1 MCETLIGKASK
12 TSNKNSENEPKHT
25 NTKMPHNYKSMQVR
39 GLTVCV
45 CERTETAA
53 VSAAVLLRGLPTLF
67 CGLPFSMLMICKHKH
82 KRTNT
87 KPRSQ
92 KQNSKNTTIITAHRK
107 YAPYTTAVAKKKK
120 KGSQSERLGDP
131 QKADERKRQNQHKI
145 LRAICVNESDMPI
158 EDMQRQTDSRLARG
172 E

>member
-107 YAPYTTAVAKKKK
+107 YAPYTTAVAKKK
-120 KGSQSERLGDP
+120 RAL
-131 QKADERKRQNQHKI
+131 KARDWEIHRKRMRGNDRINTKFCARFASMRATCQLKI
-145 LRAICVNESDMPI
+145 CRG
-158 EDMQRQTDSRLARG
+158 RQIVG
-172 E
+172 